1 MSPQERL
8 QGYKEN
14 LAKLLE
20 RKHQLQEELEMLED
34 EIWDARVEVDDCEAD
49 ILNPEYPED

>member
-8 QGYKEN
+8 QSYKEN

-34 EIWDARVEVDDCEAD
+34 EIWDARVEVDECEAD